1 MRPALSTLGLW
12 LLCAGTAVWSA
23 YTVAILIADSC
34 SASASTEL
42 DFISTRLA
50 ECLDTR
56 PAEVWSLVYCV
67 EFQIM
72 LLLSVWRRLLL
83 SYHVET
89 WLWPWVVS
97 FGVCFVTSFAMVV
110 EFRNDRK
117 TVTRRVLGLP
127 AVEESTLHVY
137 AAVTTMISLTLL
149 HACMC
154 YGQLRLG
161 AHQAELARS
170 KLTKLAAARPAPGSK
185 ADSIDWKLPRSDETA
200 RDGAQTDLAQWTQYQ
215 RALNV
220 YQALDWVYLV
230 CVAVF
235 FLAWWVSNSSD
246 STGMHSTAVL
256 TEWVVLLLAVIM
268 HVYALMQFFRPLSW
282 AHANTSI
289 LAQALHS
296 VRGLA
301 SCEHVWQK
309 LWICGA
315 YVLALLYTL
324 LIFALA
330 PLAASEDTTHSYSS
344 IMLLLAVITAYVYA
358 ALLLVS

>member
-1 MRPALSTLGLW
+1 MRLSTLGLW
-12 LLCAGTAVWSA
+12 LLCTGTAVWSA
-23 YTVAILIADSC
+23 YTVAVLLSDSC
-34 SASASTEL
+34 SASSNTEL

-67 EFQIM
+67 EVQIL

-117 TVTRRVLGLP
+117 TVTRAVLGLP

-137 AAVTTMISLTLL
+137 AAVTTMIALTLL

-161 AHQAELARS
+161 AHQAELARR
-170 KLTKLAAARPAPGSK
+170 KLAAARPEQGIRAE
-185 ADSIDWKLPRSDETA
+185 SIDWKLRRSDEA
-200 RDGAQTDLAQWTQYQ
+200 DRDVAQTDLAQWTQYQ

-230 CVAVF
+230 CVSVF
-235 FLAWWVSNSSD
+235 FVAWWVSNRSD
-246 STGMHSTAVL
+246 SEGMHSTAVL
-256 TEWVVLLLAVIM
+256 TEWVVLLIAVIM

-282 AHANTSI
+282 AHANIGI
-289 LAQALHS
+289 LTQALHS
-296 VRGLA
+296 VRSLA
-301 SCEHVWQK
+301 TCEHVWQK
-309 LWICGA
+309 LWVSGA

-330 PLAASEDTTHSYSS
+330 PLAASEDTTHTYSS
-344 IMLLLAVITAYVYA
+344 IMLLLTVITAYVYA
-358 ALLLVS
+358 ALLLMS